1 MRGTMTGKILEAHLV
16 EGRSARG
23 STSPRERRIVVGG
36 GVLNQLSTG
45 RTRSGQ

>member
-23 STSPRERRIVVGG
+23 STSSPRERRIVGG
-36 GVLNQLSTG
+36 GVVNQLSTG